1 VNDFSTI
8 NAIVTSVDM
17 LGVSIMLIY
26 IVQYVVVYI

>member
-1 VNDFSTI
+1 VNDFNTI